1 MIYDR
6 SGPLAPEANLV
17 LYKSATRTAW
27 FLICHLLSSLMLMP
41 SLSDVITVV
50 RMDLDVILPIS
61 MWTALV

>member
-1 MIYDR
+1 
-6 SGPLAPEANLV
+6 
-17 LYKSATRTAW
+17 
-27 FLICHLLSSLMLMP
+27 MLMP